1 MNKTLHLRKYMTL
14 TTGTNSVK
22 LTLKE
27 VLRMAIKAHIDF
39 KLIGQRIKIAR
50 KKAGWSQEKLAETID
65 VAVAYLSRVERG
77 GTTINLK
84 RLSQISIALSVPLCE
99 LIEGVTK
106 EENIYLDKE
115 FKELLGHCSKDKQKL
130 IYNIAKIV
138 SGVKF
143 V

>member
-1 MNKTLHLRKYMTL
+1 
-14 TTGTNSVK
+14 
-22 LTLKE
+22 
-27 VLRMAIKAHIDF
+27 MAIKAHIDF